1 MRVGFDCTPLCSPQS
16 GVGTYA
22 ANLFEA
28 LDEVATDRLLPLA
41 HRRYWESASGERRG
55 PGRSLNKTVWM
66 QAVLPVQLRRMRAD
80 VCHFTNN
87 VASLWTPCPAVLTIH
102 DMTMWLFPEY
112 HRRRRLLAMRPI

>member
-28 LDEVATDRLLPLA
+28 LEGGSSDRLLPLA
-41 HRRYWESASGERRG
+41 HRRYWRSTGSEPGWAGRG
-55 PGRSLNKTVWM
+55 LNKTVWM
-66 QAVLPVQLRRMRAD
+66 QAVLPLQLRRLRAD

-87 VASLWTPCPAVLTIH
+87 VGSLWTPCPAVLTIH
-102 DMTMWLFPEY
+102 DMTMWL
-112 HRRRRLLAMRPI
+112 